1 MGTHRILLVE
11 DNPDD
16 EALACRALTGRVPG
30 VEVEVVRDG
39 AAAVARVLGGDPL
52 PDVVLLDLQLPR
64 LGGLDVLRQVRAH
77 PRTRA
82 LPVVV
87 LSASPAAS
95 DVDSSYLAGANSYVR
110 KPTRYRDYTRAVQDL
125 GHFWLEVN
133 ERVSVRERS

>member
-52 PDVVLLDLQLPR
+52 PDIVLLDLQLPR

-87 LSASPAAS
+87 LSASPDAS
-95 DVDSSYLAGANSYVR
+95 DVESSYLAGANSYVR

-133 ERVSVRERS
+133 ERVSVRETA

>member
-1 MGTHRILLVE
+1 METHRILLVE

-30 VEVEVVRDG
+30 VQVEVVRDG
-39 AAAVARVLGGDPL
+39 AAALARVLSGDPL
-52 PDVVLLDLQLPR
+52 PDIVLLDLQLPR
-64 LGGLDVLRQVRAH
+64 LGGLEVLRQVRAH
-77 PRTRA
+77 PRTQA
-82 LPVVV
+82 LPVVI
-87 LSASPAAS
+87 LSASFDIIDIEA
-95 DVDSSYLAGANSYVR
+95 SYLAGANSYVR